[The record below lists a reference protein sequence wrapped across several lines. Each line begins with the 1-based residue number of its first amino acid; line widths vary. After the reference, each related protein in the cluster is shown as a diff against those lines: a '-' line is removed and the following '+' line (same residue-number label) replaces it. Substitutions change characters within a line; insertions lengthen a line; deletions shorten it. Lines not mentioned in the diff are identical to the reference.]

1 MPLPNIEQPEIIQ
14 INNTLRLRRYDGHY
28 EKLLPGYQTP
38 YVYQNSEGIFDD
50 AKKPTL
56 NYVKGMC
63 EYLDSIGELYFI
75 ETLED
80 NVYISIGDIT
90 VKPENPPIAIWDAKY
105 RGCGIGKA
113 AMLAIIER
121 MKSLGY
127 CKITGSEVF
136 KWNIASQKLH
146 EGLGFQRIGEEGD
159 SYIYELTLN

>member
-14 INNTLRLRRYDGHY
+14 INSSLRLRRYDGHY

-63 EYLDSIGELYFI
+63 EYLDRIGELYFV

-105 RGCGIGKA
+105 RVCGIGKA

-127 CKITGSEVF
+127 RKITGSEVF
-136 KWNIASQKLH
+136 KWNTASQKLH
-146 EGLGFQRIGEEGD
+146 EGLGFQRVGEEGD
-159 SYIYELTLN
+159 SYIYELTLD